1 MKIRVVE
8 SIDKIDIMKLPTSE
22 RVDLILQF
30 EDELDKIGR
39 TGYNDE
45 EYFSWLEDYGFDT
58 SNYSMDTLE
67 DDFDIADSGIDYEDV
82 EEYEYEI
89 ETREDAARW
98 LNKKLD
104 EYGNTRWFSPADK
117 TMLNKL
123 IDKFGNTYFWNR

>member
-67 DDFDIADSGIDYEDV
+67 DDFDIADSGIDYEDI
-82 EEYEYEI
+82 EEYNGEI
-89 ETREDAARW
+89 ETREDAAKW

>member
-39 TGYNDE
+39 TSYNNE

-67 DDFDIADSGIDYEDV
+67 DDFDIADSGIDYEDI
-82 EEYEYEI
+82 EEYNGEI
-89 ETREDAARW
+89 ETREDAAKW